1 MSKRREILEGRGARL
16 CLTKMNKNA
25 FELPGWAYVIGL
37 VIALFVL
44 LFVIWISTKSG
55 YGIVDT
61 LRGITG

>member
-1 MSKRREILEGRGARL
+1 MVSVEIKEGRDALL
-16 CLTKMNKNA
+16 CLTKMNKKG

-44 LFVIWISTKSG
+44 LFVIWLSTKSG